1 MARILGLDL
10 GSHSVKG
17 VVLESKT
24 KGHTVKGFAEV
35 RRAPEG
41 ERADTL
47 RTAVQ
52 ELIGQLPPG
61 HPDQVV
67 IALPGP
73 SLTTHALSL
82 PFSDGKRIEA
92 TLPFEI
98 GSQLPFDISDAVYD
112 YQVVG
117 LKEVEGSKEKASDL
131 LVGVVRKEELQS
143 LLALLADLQ
152 LDPRIVTHPGLA
164 YQNLLQQ
171 APGLFEGA
179 GEGGAVALVDIGH
192 ERTSVSF
199 GKPGLG
205 VSFTRTFAG
214 GGRDLSKALATEF
227 QTSLAEAH
235 QWKEQHGA
243 MASAARGPDAERAA
257 AAFVRGLQ
265 PVLRELRPTLKAFT
279 ARTRQQVGSVVLSG
293 GTARMPG
300 LAEQLSRDLNL
311 PVRVLALP
319 ADAAEAIPA
328 AAQQVAVQ
336 AYSLALRGNA
346 TGAKAPRFNFRR
358 GDLSFKGD
366 FDYIKDKL
374 GLLASFAATLLLL
387 FIAYGVVR
395 NSMLSRRE
403 AQVDAVLCDSTQRIL
418 GKCEKDYN
426 RALSMLKGVES
437 PAAALPRLSAVNLL
451 AEVTQRVPEDV
462 PVKFDRIQ
470 IDLDRVILQGETD
483 SSKQVDT
490 LSNALKG
497 HACFKDVRQ
506 GKVER
511 TRDGNKVS
519 FRLDVQVQCPG
530 GMQGGES

>member
-10 GSHSVKG
+10 GSHTVKA

-24 KGHTVKGFAEV
+24 KGHGVRGFVEV
-35 RRAPEG
+35 RRAQEG

-47 RTAVQ
+47 RAAVQ
-52 ELIGQLPPG
+52 ELLGQLPPG
-61 HPDQVV
+61 HADQVV

-73 SLTTHALSL
+73 SLITHALGL

-92 TLPFEI
+92 ALPFEI
-98 GSQLPFDISDAVYD
+98 GSQLPFDLSEVVYD

-117 LKEVEGSKEKASDL
+117 LKDSEGKEKASEL

-143 LLALLADLQ
+143 LLALLAELK

-171 APGLFEGA
+171 QPGLFEGT
-179 GEGGAVALVDIGH
+179 GEAGAVAVVDIGH

-199 GKPGLG
+199 GKPGTG
-205 VSFTRTFAG
+205 VQFARTFAG

-235 QWKEQHGA
+235 HWKEQHGA
-243 MASAARGPDAERAA
+243 MASAAKGPDAERAA

-279 ARTRQQVGSVVLSG
+279 ARTRQQVGAVVLCG

-319 ADAAEAIPA
+319 ADAVEAIPA
-328 AAQQVAVQ
+328 AAHPAAAQ

-346 TGAKAPRFNFRR
+346 AGAKAPRFNFRR
-358 GDLSFKGD
+358 GELAFKGD
-366 FDYIKDKL
+366 FDYVKDKL

-387 FIAYGVVR
+387 LIAFGVVR
-395 NSMLSRRE
+395 NSVLARRE
-403 AQVDAVLCDSTQRIL
+403 AQVDAVLCDTTQRIL
-418 GKCEKDYN
+418 GRCEKDYN
-426 RALSMLKGVES
+426 RALNMLKGVES
-437 PAAALPRLSAVNLL
+437 PAAALPRLTAVNLL
-451 AEVTQRVPEDV
+451 AEVTQRVPADV

-483 SSKQVDT
+483 SSKQIDT
-490 LSNALKG
+490 LSNAIKG

-506 GKVER
+506 GKVEK

-530 GMQGGES
+530 EQGGES

>member
-10 GSHSVKG
+10 GSYSVKG

-24 KGHTVKGFAEV
+24 KGHGVRGFAEV
-35 RRAPEG
+35 RRAAEG

-47 RTAVQ
+47 RAAVQ
-52 ELIGQLPPG
+52 ELLGQLPPG
-61 HPDQVV
+61 HADQVV

-73 SLTTHALSL
+73 SLITHALGL
-82 PFSDGKRIEA
+82 PYSDGKKIEA

-98 GSQLPFDISDAVYD
+98 GSQLPFDISEVVYD
-112 YQVVG
+112 YQVVA
-117 LKEVEGSKEKASDL
+117 LKDTDGKEKASEL

-143 LLALLADLQ
+143 LLALLEELKV
-152 LDPRIVTHPGLA
+152 DPRIVTHPGLA

-171 APGLFEGA
+171 HAGLFEGT
-179 GEGGAVALVDIGH
+179 GEGGAVAVVDIGH

-199 GKPGLG
+199 GKPGMG
-205 VSFTRTFAG
+205 VLFARTFAG
-214 GGRDLSKALATEF
+214 GGKDLSKALATEF

-235 QWKEQHGA
+235 HWKEQHGA
-243 MASAARGPDAERAA
+243 MASAAQGPDAERAA

-279 ARTRQQVGSVVLSG
+279 ARTRQQVSALVLCG

-328 AAQQVAVQ
+328 ASQPAAAQ
-336 AYSLALRGNA
+336 AYALALRGNA

-358 GDLSFKGD
+358 GDLGFKGD
-366 FDYIKDKL
+366 FDYMKDKL

-387 FIAYGVVR
+387 LVAFGVVR
-395 NSMLSRRE
+395 NSVLSRRE
-403 AQVDAVLCDSTQRIL
+403 AQVDAVLCDTTQRIL

-437 PAAALPRLSAVNLL
+437 PAAALPRITAVNLL
-451 AEVTQRVPEDV
+451 AEVTQRVPESL

-497 HACFKDVRQ
+497 HACFKDVKQ

-511 TRDGNKVS
+511 TRDGTKVT

-530 GMQGGES
+530 DMGGES

>member
-17 VVLESKT
+17 VVLEAKT
-24 KGHTVKGFAEV
+24 KGHVVRGFAEV
-35 RRAPEG
+35 RRAQEG

-47 RTAVQ
+47 RAAVQ

-61 HPDQVV
+61 HADQVV

-73 SLTTHALSL
+73 SLTTHALGL

-98 GSQLPFDISDAVYD
+98 GSQLPFDISEGVYD
-112 YQVVG
+112 YQVVAQ
-117 LKEVEGSKEKASDL
+117 KDTDTKEKASEL

-143 LLALLADLQ
+143 LLALLTELK

-171 APGLFEGA
+171 YPGLFEGQ
-179 GEGGAVALVDIGH
+179 GEGGAVAVVDIGH
-192 ERTSVSF
+192 ERTSVAF
-199 GKPGLG
+199 GRPGTG
-205 VSFTRTFAG
+205 VLFARTFAG

-227 QTSLAEAH
+227 QTTLAEAH
-235 QWKEQHGA
+235 HWKEQHGA
-243 MASAARGPDAERAA
+243 VASAAQGPDAERAA
-257 AAFVRGLQ
+257 GAFVRGLQ
-265 PVLRELRPTLKAFT
+265 PMLRELRPTLKAFT
-279 ARTRQQVGSVVLSG
+279 ARTRQQVGAVVLCG

-319 ADAAEAIPA
+319 ADSAEAIPA
-328 AAQQVAVQ
+328 AVQPVAAQ
-336 AYSLALRGNA
+336 AYTLALRGNA
-346 TGAKAPRFNFRR
+346 TGAKAPRFNLRR
-358 GDLSFKGD
+358 GEFAYKGD
-366 FDYIKDKL
+366 FDYMKDKL

-387 FIAYGVVR
+387 LIAFGVVR
-395 NSMLSRRE
+395 NSVLARRE
-403 AQVDAVLCDSTQRIL
+403 AQVDAVLCDTTQRIL

-437 PAAALPRLSAVNLL
+437 PASALPRMTAVNLL
-451 AEVTQRVPEDV
+451 AEVTQRVPDEV

-470 IDLDRVILQGETD
+470 IDLNRVILQGETD
-483 SSKQVDT
+483 SSKQIDT

-497 HACFKDVRQ
+497 HSCFKDVRQ
-506 GKVER
+506 GKVEK
-511 TRDGNKVS
+511 TRDGNKVT
-519 FRLDVQVQCPG
+519 FRLDVEVQCPG
-530 GMQGGES
+530 AQGGES